1 MKQLGKLFEAHL
13 KMTFRDKGVWFW
25 ALAYPVFLMVIFL
38 LIFGGLAGGG
48 DGFSARVAVVKEQDG
63 PVAAAFE
70 QMLRQMPV
78 LEWETEEAVDRAEA
92 ERLVLDKAIDAFIV
106 LPDGQSTT
114 TVELVV
120 HREKEQSSVTQALA
134 GMLREVT
141 GHFGRETAP
150 EYRLDVQSVSAG
162 SDSLAYI
169 DFLVTGMIALSI
181 CQSGLFGMSG
191 LVEMRRNGLL
201 KRLRLT
207 PVNMTLFGAG
217 DMLVR
222 FLLAAVQIVLLGGI
236 GALFFH
242 ATYDVAPLAFLLMFV
257 TGTLSFS
264 AMGYVAASLA
274 KSMESFMGIV
284 NIISFLMMF
293 LSGVFFELSMLPAWL
308 QPVSSVLPLTF
319 FVNGIRDTMLYGSGV
334 ISPAFW
340 LNIGVLVAWM
350 LATFAIGSKLYR
362 WKPEKA

>member
-1 MKQLGKLFEAHL
+1 MKQLAKLFEARL

-25 ALAYPVFLMVIFL
+25 TISYPVILMVIFL
-38 LIFGGLAGGG
+38 FIFGGQAGGG
-48 DGFSARVAVVKEQDG
+48 DGLSARVAVVKEQDG

-70 QMLRQMPV
+70 QMLRQMPM
-78 LEWETEEAVDRAEA
+78 LMWETEQAVDRAEA
-92 ERLVLDKAIDAFIV
+92 ERLVLDKAIDAYIA
-106 LPDGQSTT
+106 LPDGQSSTT
-114 TVELVV
+114 MELIV
-120 HREKEQSSVTQALA
+120 HREKEQSPTTQALTA
-134 GMLREVT
+134 ILREVT
-141 GHFGRETAP
+141 GNFGRETAP
-150 EYRLDVQSVSAG
+150 VYGLDVRSVSAG

-181 CQSGLFGMSG
+181 CQAGLFGMSG

-207 PVNMTLFGAG
+207 PVNMTLFGVG

-236 GALFFH
+236 GALFFN
-242 ATYDVAPLAFLLMFV
+242 ATYEVAPLALFLTFA

-264 AMGYVAASLA
+264 AIGYAAASFA

-284 NIISFLMMF
+284 NIASFVMMF
-293 LSGVFFELSMLPAWL
+293 LSGVFFELSMLPGWL
-308 QPVSSVLPLTF
+308 QPVSSVLPLTY
-319 FVNGIRDTMLYGSGV
+319 FVNGIRDSMLYGSGV
-334 ISPAFW
+334 ANPAFW
-340 LNIGVLVAWM
+340 LNMGVLVLWM
-350 LATFAIGSKLYR
+350 LAAFATGTKFYR